1 MTHVLALHQNN
12 SRRDPA
18 GTRHRILTAA
28 IEEFRCGGLAG
39 ARVDSIAR
47 RAQTNERM
55 LYYYFGN
62 KEQLFVAVVEDVY
75 QKFADAQSSLDLS
88 HEAPELA
95 MRRFVRFTWEYCYLH
110 PEVVRVINNEN
121 LQEGVH
127 LRASGARNAMRP
139 VIAALG
145 ALLER
150 GVESGAF
157 HHRVDPLHFYLAISG
172 LGYYL
177 VSNRFTLHAAFA
189 RDPAEPNERERL
201 LTLHLDMLLAYL
213 RCDDASGATMEGGFE
228 GRVAGAEGIDGGSGA
243 ESDAVFGPPGPIG
256 ALQDPRLHRGP
267 MMGGGASSRLST
279 ASFFPGVARLHG
291 AEKADPAVSA
301 TDAKRPIGGELQRD
315 VLAGADEH
323 GAMAPGTAC
332 NALHAVRTSVGLDV
346 ERGPSTHAAQGA
358 SRRPERSSTA
368 AAAATGNAKA
378 AARCPSSAASDD
390 DATGGERAAVFWPR
404 SRFPSL

>member
-1 MTHVLALHQNN
+1 MNHVLALHQNN

-62 KEQLFVAVVEDVY
+62 KEQLFVAVVEEVY
-75 QKFADAQSSLDLS
+75 QKFADAQASMDLS
-88 HEAPELA
+88 HDAPELA
-95 MRRFVRFTWEYCYLH
+95 MRRFVRFIWEYCYLH

-127 LRASGARNAMRP
+127 LRSSGARNAMRP
-139 VIAALG
+139 VIAALST
-145 ALLER
+145 LLER
-150 GVESGAF
+150 GIDSGAF

-189 RDPAEPNERERL
+189 RDPAEPNEREGL

-213 RCDDASGATMEGGFE
+213 RCDEVSSETLERHLDAGAASAMDIGADGAATRDAAFASSGA
-228 GRVAGAEGIDGGSGA
+228 R
-243 ESDAVFGPPGPIG
+243 G
-256 ALQDPRLHRGP
+256 ALQDPRMHRAP
-267 MMGGGASSRLST
+267 MNAGGATQSA
-279 ASFFPGVARLHG
+279 ASFFPGVARLPG
-291 AEKADPAVSA
+291 AERGGVAPSAANASPHDAMPSDGGHGDAPVGQASALHGTAPTSAAFDREEGNPGGKAVQGGLARSGRSPAATASVTAVS
-301 TDAKRPIGGELQRD
+301 
-315 VLAGADEH
+315 
-323 GAMAPGTAC
+323 
-332 NALHAVRTSVGLDV
+332 S
-346 ERGPSTHAAQGA
+346 SA
-358 SRRPERSSTA
+358 SR
-368 AAAATGNAKA
+368 AT
-378 AARCPSSAASDD
+378 SDD
-390 DATGGERAAVFWPR
+390 AALGERAAVFWPK

>member
-1 MTHVLALHQNN
+1 MTHALALHPSN

-75 QKFADAQSSLDLS
+75 QKFADAQAGMDLS
-88 HEAPELA
+88 HESPELA
-95 MRRFVRFTWEYCYLH
+95 MRRFVRFIWEYCYLH

-127 LRASGARNAMRP
+127 LRSSGARNAMRP
-139 VIAALG
+139 VIAALSH
-145 ALLER
+145 LLER
-150 GVESGAF
+150 GIADGAF
-157 HHRVDPLHFYLAISG
+157 RQHVDPLHFYLAISG

-189 RDPAEPNERERL
+189 RDPAEPSEREHL

-213 RCDDASGATMEGGFE
+213 RCDDASVPSHGRDLVDALGRVGAPERAADCLSS
-228 GRVAGAEGIDGGSGA
+228 GRVADARSALHDTRRNRGIDAGTGA
-243 ESDAVFGPPGPIG
+243 
-256 ALQDPRLHRGP
+256 DPLRQP
-267 MMGGGASSRLST
+267 VP
-279 ASFFPGVARLHG
+279 SFFPGIVRAAD
-291 AEKADPAVSA
+291 AE
-301 TDAKRPIGGELQRD
+301 T
-315 VLAGADEH
+315 
-323 GAMAPGTAC
+323 
-332 NALHAVRTSVGLDV
+332 
-346 ERGPSTHAAQGA
+346 ERGNDPVSDAALRQSGDGLAEEGA
-358 SRRPERSSTA
+358 PD
-368 AAAATGNAKA
+368 GA
-378 AARCPSSAASDD
+378 AARVETACGDGTTRDHNVGAEPAERLRGTVALTSVAGASTT
-390 DATGGERAAVFWPR
+390 AGLPPKTASGVGGTGERPAVFWPK